1 MIRTTF
7 MAALAALIWLTPV
20 ALLAQAPPSGQSVEA
35 DPVRC
40 WWRTDKAAVRMGEPF
55 STVLTC
61 AVLETASTKAVVDR
75 SRLDHTVMALP
86 PFDVLDGGAGQDVVS
101 GARRFFQYSYVL
113 RLLDDTSFGQ
123 DVTLAGLSIG
133 YRLDT
138 ATADGTTSQGRDQ
151 TYGLPPL
158 TVRVIALVAGS
169 ARDIRDS
176 TSMTFTDLDARRFR
190 ARTFGMAGWF
200 FYALAAGVAALGLA
214 RLYRAMRAPA
224 ASRAVAT
231 VSSGAVLKAA
241 ARELVEVAREK
252 QGQGW
257 TDGLVGRA
265 GAALRIIASYAV
277 GQPATQT
284 RGLAANVQGGQI
296 ALSQGLI
303 RRRHALVSAAV
314 TPEDLTGTAA
324 GSSAV
329 QQLKDGLVTLT
340 AARFG
345 RATLDEGS
353 LDVAVQAAGPLARSL
368 ALRYSWPM
376 VQWQKM
382 ESAVA
387 SWRGRA

>member
-20 ALLAQAPPSGQSVEA
+20 ALLAQAPPPGQSVEA

-123 DVTLAGLSIG
+123 DVTLAGLSLG

-176 TSMTFTDLDARRFR
+176 TSMTFADLDARRFR

-329 QQLKDGLVTLT
+329 QQLRDGLVTLT